1 MRSRLRGALP
11 LVFDD
16 LDGIAGGELE
26 VEVVV
31 AEVEAA
37 VEAEGLE
44 EDDFLDFFFL
54 SWERGVRMEVSKMKA
69 KKAAKKERIA
79 KMEIV

>member
-16 LDGIAGGELE
+16 LDDVDGGELV

-31 AEVEAA
+31 AAVV
-37 VEAEGLE
+37 VEAEDLE
-44 EDDFLDFFFL
+44 ELDFLDFFFL
-54 SWERGVRMEVSKMKA
+54 SWKRGVSMEFQNESEKAANKERATRME
-69 KKAAKKERIA
+69 
-79 KMEIV
+79 